1 MVSISASIKVDQN
14 KGDVIMAEKVRESAA
29 EKKADAEERDND
41 KDLKYTDEQ
50 VKKAV
55 DLINDQGYVTK
66 KDIPEMDD
74 DDWSKGFADKID
86 AAFKDS
92 DKDPYIYYE
101 KFDYAGG
108 EIDTIIWN
116 MDVIKTRDDALKKLA
131 DVMGQKIVR

>member
-1 MVSISASIKVDQN
+1 
-14 KGDVIMAEKVRESAA
+14 MAEKVKESAA

-41 KDLKYTDEQ
+41 KNLKYTDEQ
-50 VKKAV
+50 INKAV

-86 AAFKDS
+86 AVFKNS

-131 DVMGQKIVR
+131 DVLGKKIVR

>member
-1 MVSISASIKVDQN
+1 
-14 KGDVIMAEKVRESAA
+14 MAEKVRESAA

-41 KDLKYTDEQ
+41 KNLKYNDDQ

-74 DDWSKGFADKID
+74 DDWSKGFAAKID
-86 AAFKDS
+86 DVFKNS

-131 DVMGQKIVR
+131 DIMGKKIVR

>member
-1 MVSISASIKVDQN
+1 MP
-14 KGDVIMAEKVRESAA
+14 EKVKESAA

-50 VKKAV
+50 IKKAV
-55 DLINDQGYVTK
+55 DLINEQGYVTK

-86 AAFKDS
+86 NVFKDS
-92 DKDPYIYYE
+92 DKDPYIYYEKE

>member
-1 MVSISASIKVDQN
+1 MQISASIKVDQN

-50 VKKAV
+50 IKKAV
-55 DLINDQGYVTK
+55 DLINEKGYVTK

-74 DDWSKGFADKID
+74 DDWSKGFAQKID
-86 AAFKDS
+86 GVFKNS

-108 EIDTIIWN
+108 DIDTIIWN
-116 MDVIKTRDDALKKLA
+116 MDVLKTRDEALKKLA
-131 DVMGQKIVR
+131 EVLDEKIVR